1 MATITTILWSDL
13 IKNSRQDINNNFENL
28 NTDKLEDI
36 TWQSIWDLSDVDLST
51 APTDWQAILYNS
63 ISWNFEPWDAWWWE
77 SAFDTATTTID
88 WSTSNNKE
96 ITITADTTLTQ
107 SNLPNWQTCYL
118 KITNGWNFVIT
129 WADTIEWAWATA
141 PTLTENWTDF
151 IVFKKNA
158 TTIYADYWN
167 DFTS

>member
-1 MATITTILWSDL
+1 MWSD
-13 IKNSRQDINNNFENL
+13 D
-28 NTDKLEDI
+28 TDFASKKY
-36 TWQSIWDLSDVDLST
+36 VD
-51 APTDWQAILYNS
+51 DN
-63 ISWNFEPWDAWWWE
+63 AWWSGE
-77 SAFDTATTTID
+77 TAFDTATATID

-118 KITNGWNFVIT
+118 KITDGWNYTIT

-141 PTLTENWTDF
+141 PTLTEDWVDF
-151 IVFKKNA
+151 VVFKKNA
-158 TTIYADYWN
+158 STIYADYWN